1 MPERSDNYGDL
12 TPHHRRE
19 NTISNNKKLLIKQ
32 FEENCG
38 QFVIMGNDVV
48 RFIGIAE
55 DDMDYY
61 YVTYDGRKINW
72 HSAVGSYTV
81 LKGKIDEKDY
91 NHLIHVAKLNHFD
104 QDDFF
109 SPSTEEEKEKRKLFA
124 ISHKLEISKVSGYDK
139 YIVPLHWELN

>member
-1 MPERSDNYGDL
+1 MTDNK
-12 TPHHRRE
+12 T
-19 NTISNNKKLLIKQ
+19 LLINQ
-32 FEENCG
+32 FKENCG
-38 QFVIMGNDVV
+38 QFIIMNNNVV

-91 NHLIHVAKLNHFD
+91 TDLIRMAKLNHFD
-104 QDDFF
+104 QEDFF
-109 SPSTEEEKEKRKLFA
+109 SPSTDVEKENQKLFA
-124 ISHKLEISKVSGYDK
+124 MSHRLEISKVSGDDK
-139 YIVPLHWELN
+139 YIVPLYWELI

>member
-1 MPERSDNYGDL
+1 MADNK
-12 TPHHRRE
+12 T
-19 NTISNNKKLLIKQ
+19 LLINQ
-32 FEENCG
+32 FKENCG
-38 QFVIMGNDVV
+38 QFIIMGNNVV

-61 YVTYDGRKINW
+61 YVTYDGRQLHW

-91 NHLIHVAKLNHFD
+91 NDLIHIAKLNHFD

-109 SPSTEEEKEKRKLFA
+109 SPSSDEEKEKQKLFA
-124 ISHKLEISKVSGYDK
+124 ESHKSKLSKLSGDDK

>member
-1 MPERSDNYGDL
+1 MTDNK
-12 TPHHRRE
+12 T
-19 NTISNNKKLLIKQ
+19 LLINQ
-32 FEENCG
+32 FKENCG
-38 QFVIMGNDVV
+38 QFIIMNNKVV

-91 NHLIHVAKLNHFD
+91 NDLIRMAKLNHFD
-104 QDDFF
+104 QEDFLG
-109 SPSTEEEKEKRKLFA
+109 PSTDVEKENQKLFA
-124 ISHKLEISKVSGYDK
+124 MSHKLEISKVSGNDK
-139 YIVPLHWELN
+139 YIVPLHWDLN

>member
-1 MPERSDNYGDL
+1 MTDNK
-12 TPHHRRE
+12 T
-19 NTISNNKKLLIKQ
+19 LLIKQ

-38 QFVIMGNDVV
+38 QFIIMNNKVV

-91 NHLIHVAKLNHFD
+91 NDLIRMAKLNHYD
-104 QDDFF
+104 QEDFLGL
-109 SPSTEEEKEKRKLFA
+109 STDVEKENQKLFA
-124 ISHKLEISKVSGYDK
+124 MSHKLEISKVSGNDK
-139 YIVPLHWELN
+139 YIVPLHWDLN